1 MIAHVVDGAPRSVT
15 LLQRLASREHREAT
29 ALLADGGVAALVA
42 FAAERLGLVTTRR
55 RELEA
60 LVRELAETTERSAAA
75 LAAIA
80 RYLEATVADRA
91 ALRLDLH
98 ALRQRRPGLMDEAA
112 LAERVGRLE
121 AQEELRAEVALSVA
135 IESGSVDWVDVDF
148 DRLLHLARA
157 PGRWSRRTEAGAL
170 LVRIAGSEQGRQ
182 HLDRFRSAG
191 EALSAR
197 TEHRWVQPV
206 GIALLAVCD
215 RAAARARIDERLRKP
230 GDGEDFL
237 VRERLVELVGQ
248 GVCGEPGELLAMAAV
263 DPSDHVRLA
272 VTRAER
278 DPERLRVLLREDSS
292 PKVRASTAITLARR
306 LGSQVE
312 GVLAGALDTESDGFV
327 VTVLAEE
334 LAALVAKGRADG
346 PAKILAA
353 LGRAALREGLPPATR
368 ARLAEITTEVAVVSS
383 PLLRPVHELL
393 RGILERTPVPGRTK
407 LVGPAL
413 AAMSDDDLGRV
424 LSVLA
429 TGDFPLGLDRDGAS
443 ATLYRGE
450 PRTFSVWRALHEMTH
465 PTPSK
470 RQAFVHT
477 WSRQPQGVL
486 RAPPGGLAELTATQV
501 PGERVLV
508 EAAGGWGRHL
518 PLVEDFVS
526 LRLWSKRAIRLV
538 SALGTTTLEP
548 PRAFG
553 GRLAAWSH
561 LTRHYADLVELR
573 RRGLGSGEP
582 GARAAYIAEIERGTG
597 IRVTFAPHRFSTGK
611 AVVTLPVPDDLPVE
625 EIPEAPPER
634 GGEAV
639 IGSVFGGAAL
649 APLAGKLAS
658 AGAAGGGTSPTSAFA
673 EVLARFPGLSERARE
688 MVLYAGSSHGN
699 RLPELAAYAG
709 VALAA
714 LLARSLVTRRGI
726 DRDRAALPLVIGG
739 WGTRGKSGTER
750 LKAGLFQGLGHET
763 LVKTT
768 GCEAMF
774 IHAIPGLPA
783 REVFLYRPY
792 DKATVW
798 EQREV
803 LSLGRRFGVRVFLW
817 ECMALQPDLVNLLQ
831 AQWMRDDYSTITNAY
846 PDHED
851 VQGPSGVDVATCISE
866 FVPTNGNLFTTED
879 QMLPIL
885 RERAKERGT
894 SIREVP
900 ARDADLVADD
910 LLARF
915 PYQEHPKNIALV
927 TALARSLGVP
937 WSIAI
942 AEMADHVV
950 PDLGVLKTYPDVPYA
965 GRTLSFTNGMSANE
979 RTGAMAN
986 WRRSGFDLHDADR
999 EPGRWIVTV
1008 VNNRADRIA
1017 RSEVFARFL
1026 VEDIGAHVHVLIGSN
1041 VGGLVGFIHEALEQ
1055 HLVTLRPTAELAGSD
1070 YERLRLARARLDRA
1084 FAALKIG
1091 QVDAQ
1096 SAKKELEALRLG
1108 PLDTPMTAQLLT
1120 PASPDETYAQARQAI
1135 DAALPPWIE
1144 GEARP
1149 FVVRLLARRRV
1160 VRAVHLACEALVT
1173 SRPARVDEIFAGA
1186 YRAMFRE
1193 SIVALTASDL
1203 SGDEVIDRVAH
1214 AVPPGARASIQGLQN
1229 IKGTGLDFVYRWVS
1243 LGEVHRSLTQLHEA
1257 SRDRA
1262 QREEALRGLLFH
1274 DDYGL
1279 VDAAHALTEVERVR
1293 AKDTAAA
1300 ELPYEPTLHKLRAVV
1315 ETRRAALAARAG
1327 GGNASRSARAAAAV
1341 KGFVG
1346 VTFDALDSMR
1356 RQKMARELIGEL
1368 LAGRVSHATAALGMR
1383 EIVARTKGGWLK

>member
-1 MIAHVVDGAPRSVT
+1 MIAANVIDGAPRAVS
-15 LLQRLASREHREAT
+15 LLQRLASREHKEAQ
-29 ALLADGGVAALVA
+29 AVFARGGVTELVL
-42 FAAERLGLVTTRR
+42 FAAERLDVVATRR
-55 RELEA
+55 RQLEG
-60 LVRELAETTERSAAA
+60 LVLELAATTAGSDAAVT
-75 LAAIA
+75 AIA
-80 RYLEATVADRA
+80 RYLELTVEGRA
-91 ALRLDLH
+91 ALRDDLR
-98 ALRQRRPGLMDEAA
+98 ALRKRRPGLMDEAA
-112 LAERVGRLE
+112 LAERAARLE
-121 AQEELRAEVALSVA
+121 AHEELRAEVALSVA

-191 EALSAR
+191 EVLSAR
-197 TEHRWVQPV
+197 HEHRWVQPV

-215 RAAARARIDERLRKP
+215 RAAARARIDERLRHP
-230 GDGEDFL
+230 GGDEDFL
-237 VRERLVELVGQ
+237 VRERIVDLVGQ
-248 GVCGEPGELLAMAAV
+248 GVVGDPDELLALAAV
-263 DPSDHVRLA
+263 DPSDHVRLS

-278 DPERLRVLLREDSS
+278 DPERLGALLRTDASA
-292 PKVRASTAITLARR
+292 KVRASTAITLARR
-306 LGSQVE
+306 LGNQVE
-312 GVLAGALDTESDGFV
+312 ALLCSALDGESDGFV
-327 VTVLAEE
+327 LTVIAEE
-334 LAALVAKGRADG
+334 LASLVARGRADG

-353 LGRAALREGLPPATR
+353 LGRTASREGLPVTAKVR
-368 ARLAEITTEVAVVSS
+368 ISEITTEVAVISS

-393 RGILERTPVPGRTK
+393 RGIVERTPVPGRTK

-424 LSVLA
+424 LTVLA
-429 TGDFPLGLDRDGAS
+429 TNDFPLGLDREGDT

-450 PRTFSVWRALHEMTH
+450 PRTFSFWRALFEMRH

-477 WSRQPQGVL
+477 WSRQPQGTL

-518 PLVEDFVS
+518 PMVEDFVS
-526 LRLWSKRAIRLV
+526 LRWWSSTPIRLV
-538 SALGTTTLEP
+538 SALGTTILAP
-548 PRAFG
+548 PSSFSR
-553 GRLAAWSH
+553 RVAAWAH
-561 LTRHYADLVELR
+561 LTHRYADLVELR
-573 RRGLGSGEP
+573 RRVLGSEEE
-582 GARAAYIAEIERGTG
+582 GARGAYIAEIARSTG
-597 IRVTFAPHRFSTGK
+597 IAVTFTPHRFSTGK
-611 AVVTLPVPDDLPVE
+611 ASVGLPLPDDLPVVAPL
-625 EIPEAPPER
+625 EIAPAPAAVPE
-634 GGEAV
+634 G
-639 IGSVFGGAAL
+639 ILGGAVL
-649 APLAGKLAS
+649 APLAGLGA
-658 AGAAGGGTSPTSAFA
+658 AGAATSPFA
-673 EVLARFPGLSERARE
+673 GILSRYPGLSERGRE
-688 MVLYAGSSHGN
+688 LLLYAGSSRGN

-709 VALAA
+709 IMLAGMM
-714 LLARSLVTRRGI
+714 ARSLFTRRSI

-774 IHAIPGLPA
+774 IHAMPGIPA
-783 REVFLYRPY
+783 REIFLYRPY

-798 EQREV
+798 EQRNV
-803 LSLGRRFGVRVFLW
+803 LSLGRRFGARVFLW

-851 VQGPSGVDVATCISE
+851 VQGPTGVDVATCISE
-866 FVPTNGNLFTTED
+866 FVPTGGNLFTTED

-927 TALARSLGVP
+927 TALARTLGIP
-937 WSIAI
+937 WSVAI

-965 GRTLSFTNGMSANE
+965 GRMLSFTNGMSANE

-986 WRRSGFDLHDADR
+986 WRRTSFDEHDVDR
-999 EPGRWIVTV
+999 EPARWIVTV

-1026 VEDIGAHVHVLIGSN
+1026 VEDIAAHVHVIIGSN
-1041 VGGLVGFIHEALEQ
+1041 VGGFVGFLERALEQ
-1055 HLVTLRPTAELAGSD
+1055 HLVTLRPSAELTGSPE
-1070 YERLRLARARLDRA
+1070 ERARTARTRLDRA
-1084 FAALKIG
+1084 FANLKIG
-1091 QVDAQ
+1091 RVDGE
-1096 SAKKELEALRLG
+1096 SAKKELDALKLG
-1108 PLDTPMTAQLLT
+1108 ALDLPIVTQLVTP
-1120 PASPDETYAQARQAI
+1120 SGPDESYPRASQVIA
-1135 DAALPPWIE
+1135 AALPPWID
-1144 GEARP
+1144 GDTRT
-1149 FVVRLLARRRV
+1149 FVTRILARRRV
-1160 VRAVHLACEALVT
+1160 VSAVQQATVAWLA
-1173 SRPARVDEIFAGA
+1173 SDPARVDRLFTDA
-1186 YRAMFRE
+1186 YRSMFKE
-1193 SIVALTASDL
+1193 SVVPLHDTAL
-1203 SGDEVIDRVAH
+1203 SGDQVVDKVAH

-1243 LGEVHRSLTQLHEA
+1243 LGEVHKLVAKMHGAE
-1257 SRDRA
+1257 RDRTH
-1262 QREEALRGLLFH
+1262 REEALRGLLFH

-1279 VDAAHALTEVERVR
+1279 VDAAYALGEVERVR
-1293 AKDTAAA
+1293 AKDTASA
-1300 ELPYEPTLHKLRAVV
+1300 ELPYEPVVHKLREIV
-1315 ETRRAALAARAG
+1315 ELRRSKL
-1327 GGNASRSARAAAAV
+1327 SATSQGTLGSSV
-1341 KGFVG
+1341 KKLLG
-1346 VTFDALDSMR
+1346 VTFDSFDSMR
-1356 RQKMARELIGEL
+1356 RQKMARELIDEL
-1368 LAGRVSHATAALGMR
+1368 LAGRISHATAALGMR
-1383 EIVARTKGGWLK
+1383 EIVARSKGGWLK

>member
-1 MIAHVVDGAPRSVT
+1 MTVNVIDGAPRSVT

-29 ALLADGGVAALVA
+29 ALFAEGGVAALVT
-42 FAAERLGLVTTRR
+42 FAAERLDVVTTRR

-60 LVRELAETTERSAAA
+60 LVRELAETKERSPRARAAV
-75 LAAIA
+75 A
-80 RYLEATVADRA
+80 RYLEATVTDRLA
-91 ALRLDLH
+91 REDDLRALRKG
-98 ALRQRRPGLMDEAA
+98 RPGILDEAA
-112 LAERVGRLE
+112 LAERVAR
-121 AQEELRAEVALSVA
+121 ACAHEELRAEVALSVA

-170 LVRIAGSEQGRQ
+170 LVRIAGSEQGRR

-197 TEHRWVQPV
+197 SEHRWVQPV
-206 GIALLAVCD
+206 GIALLAATD
-215 RAAARARIDERLRKP
+215 RTLARARIDERLRRP

-237 VRERLVELVGQ
+237 VRERIVELVGQ
-248 GVCGEPGELLAMAAV
+248 GVCGDAGDLLAMAAV

-278 DPERLRVLLREDSS
+278 DPERLRALLLEDQS

-306 LGSQVE
+306 LGNQVE
-312 GVLAGALDTESDGFV
+312 TMLASALETERDGFV

-346 PAKILAA
+346 PAKILTA
-353 LGRAALREGLPPATR
+353 LGRTALRPELPVAVR

-393 RGILERTPVPGRTK
+393 RGIIERTPVPGRTK

-424 LSVLA
+424 LTVLA

-450 PRTFSVWRALHEMTH
+450 PRTFSLWRALFEMRH

-477 WSRQPQGVL
+477 WSRQPQGML

-526 LRLWSKRAIRLV
+526 LRLWSKHPIRLV
-538 SALGTTTLEP
+538 SALGTTILEP
-548 PRAFG
+548 PRFFG
-553 GRLAAWSH
+553 QRLAAWAH
-561 LTRHYADLVELR
+561 LTRRYADLVELR
-573 RRGLGSGEP
+573 RRALGSEEA
-582 GARAAYIAEIERGTG
+582 GARAAYIAEVERSTG
-597 IRVTFAPHRFSTGK
+597 IGVTFTPHRFATGK
-611 AVVTLPVPDDLPVE
+611 AVVTLPVPDDLPLLDD
-625 EIPEAPPER
+625 P
-634 GGEAV
+634 AV
-639 IGSVFGGAAL
+639 PSGSSGPIVQGVFGVAAL
-649 APLAGKLAS
+649 APLATSATTGGGGAS
-658 AGAAGGGTSPTSAFA
+658 ASPLA
-673 EVLARFPGLSERARE
+673 ELVTRFPGLSERARE
-688 MVLYAGSSHGN
+688 LLLYAGSSHGN

-709 VALAA
+709 VMLAGMM
-714 LLARSLVTRRGI
+714 ARSLYTRRGI

-774 IHAIPGLPA
+774 IHAMPGVPA
-783 REVFLYRPY
+783 REIFLYRPY

-803 LSLGRRFGVRVFLW
+803 LSLGRRFGARVFLW

-851 VQGPSGVDVATCISE
+851 VQGPTGVDVATCISE
-866 FVPTNGNLFTTED
+866 FVPTKGNLFTTED

-927 TALARSLGVP
+927 TALARSLGIP

-965 GRTLSFTNGMSANE
+965 GRILSFTNGMSANE

-986 WRRSGFDLHDADR
+986 WRRSGFDEHDADR

-1017 RSEVFARFL
+1017 RSEVFARFV
-1026 VEDIGAHVHVLIGSN
+1026 VEDIGAHVHVLIGTN
-1041 VGGLVGFIHEALEQ
+1041 VSGLVGFIAEALER
-1055 HLVTLRPTAELAGSD
+1055 HLLTLRPTAELSGSGD
-1070 YERLRLARARLDRA
+1070 EQLRLARTRLDRA

-1091 QVDAQ
+1091 RPDAE
-1096 SAKKELEALRLG
+1096 SAKRELDALRLG
-1108 PLDTPMTAQLLT
+1108 PLDPPMIAQLVA
-1120 PASPDETYAQARQAI
+1120 PARPEESYAQARQAI
-1135 DAALPPWIE
+1135 NAALPPWIE

-1149 FVVRLLARRRV
+1149 FVVRILARRRV
-1160 VRAVHLACEALVT
+1160 VRAIQLACEQHVGSDPALVDRLFT
-1173 SRPARVDEIFAGA
+1173 DA
-1186 YRAMFRE
+1186 YRTMFNE
-1193 SIVALTASDL
+1193 SIVALADSGL
-1203 SGDEVIDRVAH
+1203 SGDEVVDKVAH
-1214 AVPPGARASIQGLQN
+1214 AVPPGARASIHGLQN

-1243 LGEVHRSLTQLHEA
+1243 LGEVHKALLQLHAA

-1262 QREEALRGLLFH
+1262 QREEALRTLLFH

-1279 VDAAHALTEVERVR
+1279 VDAAHALGEVERVR

-1300 ELPYEPTLHKLRAVV
+1300 ELPYEPTVHKLRTLV
-1315 ETRRAALAARAG
+1315 ETRRAALEASAG
-1327 GGNASRSARAAAAV
+1327 GTTSAGERV
-1341 KGFVG
+1341 KGALKRFIG
-1346 VTFDALDSMR
+1346 VTFDAFDSMR
-1356 RQKMARELIGEL
+1356 RQRMARELIAEL
-1368 LAGRVSHATAALGMR
+1368 IAGRISHATAALGMR
-1383 EIVARTKGGWLK
+1383 DIVARSKGGWLK